1 MRTQRTPADTHL
13 RGTIRLLG
21 NLLGEVILEQEGPE
35 FFALEETIRR
45 TTKSLRRTH
54 SPARQQRLR
63 QLIAGMDGATMA
75 KIVRAFTI
83 YFQLVNIAEQRHRVR
98 RLSEQTF
105 GPAEQFPNGSLRRT
119 LSTLKKNGVSAH
131 ELSSVLSKLRLQ
143 PVFTAHPTEALRRT
157 MLEKHSH
164 IWTLLGHLDASALP
178 PDTSDDIRLSLKR
191 HVTSLW
197 QTEETRSYEI
207 TPLDEVSH
215 GLHYFTTILTHA
227 IPSYYR
233 EFERSIASVYP
244 EFTGR
249 VPSFIRFGS
258 WMGGDRDGNPFVTAS
273 ITWQS
278 LVRQTQTA
286 CDVYLELLNGLYHE
300 RSESE
305 KIVGVSSE
313 LTRIVSEGYAR
324 TKQSHPKFIRNEHE
338 VYRKFIALM
347 HLKVTNFRNNI
358 AGEVKAYDNA
368 YRNASEFLDDLVLFD
383 ASLRQHRGA
392 LIADGTLKDCIRLV
406 ETFGFHLAALDIR
419 QHRTVHT
426 QTIHDAAA
434 AHGVDYLSFTDDER
448 ASWLTQQIVSDSP
461 FHVTDADLPPQS
473 RECVAVFRTIAQAQA
488 SIAGGAIGS
497 YIVSMT
503 KSPADILE
511 VLFLMKLTGLFV
523 QRAGLTT
530 STMTIVPLF
539 ETIDDLRASPGLMR
553 ALYTNPAYSRHLDAR
568 QHVQEMMVGYSDS
581 GKDGGIIASNWELY
595 QAQQR
600 LSALAREFHV
610 DWMFFHGRGGTV
622 GRGGGP
628 EYQAIASLPS
638 DSVNYK
644 IKITEQGEVIAL
656 KYAYVEI
663 ARRSLE
669 LSSSALL
676 AVSTRKTDPGDAQQQ
691 HAFHEAMDEIS
702 RNSLVSYRTT
712 VYSRPEFVQYFL
724 QATPLREISRL
735 NIGSRP
741 AKRTVSERIEDLR
754 AIPWAFSWMQS
765 RHVLPGWLGVE
776 DGMGIYVQEPGSS
789 SSRRMLLREMYVKWS
804 FFESM
809 VNGIQMVL
817 AKGDFGIAKEYASLV
832 EPGTLRRTIFTDL
845 ETRYDHTVRAL
856 CDVSEQEHLLDNN
869 PTLQRSI
876 QLRNPYV
883 DPMSY
888 IQVEVLRRLRDG
900 SLSQQERASLEEVM
914 FLCINGIAAGL
925 RNTG

>member
-1 MRTQRTPADTHL
+1 MSPRRTQADTRL
-13 RGTIRLLG
+13 RGMIRLLG
-21 NLLGEVILEQEGPE
+21 NLLGEVIVEQEGAVL
-35 FFALEETIRR
+35 FDLEESIRR
-45 TTKSLRRTH
+45 TTKSLRRRH
-54 SPARQQRLR
+54 SAALQKRLR
-63 QLIAGMDGATMA
+63 QIIAGMDAPTMS

-83 YFQLVNIAEQRHRVR
+83 YFQLVNIAEQRHRLR

-105 GPAEQFPNGSLRRT
+105 GPSEHFPNGSLRRT
-119 LSTLKKNGVSAH
+119 LDTLKKNGVSTD
-131 ELSSVLSKLRLQ
+131 ELGVVLGRMRLQ

-157 MLEKHSH
+157 VLEKHSH
-164 IWTLLGHLDASALP
+164 IWVLLGQLNDAALT
-178 PDTSDDIRLSLKR
+178 PDGSEDVRLSLKR
-191 HVTSLW
+191 YVTSLW

-215 GLHYFTTILTHA
+215 GLHYFKTILTRA
-227 IPSYYR
+227 VPSYYR
-233 EFERSIASVYP
+233 EFERSIEKIYP
-244 EFTGR
+244 EFSER

-286 CDVYLELLNGLYHE
+286 CDVYLDMLDGLYHE
-300 RSESE
+300 RSESD
-305 KIVGVSSE
+305 KIVGVSDE
-313 LTRIVSEGYAR
+313 LRNAVADGYAR
-324 TKQSHPKFIRNEHE
+324 TKHSRPKFIRNENE

-347 HLKVTNFRNNI
+347 HLKVTNFRNNV

-368 YRNASEFLDDLVLFD
+368 YRHASEFLDDLAMFD

-392 LIADGTLKDCIRLV
+392 LLADGKLRDCIRLV
-406 ETFGFHLAALDIR
+406 ETFGFHLASLDIR

-426 QTIHDAAA
+426 QTIHDIALP
-434 AHGVDYLSFTDDER
+434 HGADYHSLTDDAR
-448 ASWLTQQIVSDSP
+448 AAWLTGQILAGTPIGIDE
-461 FHVTDADLPPQS
+461 TALPPQS
-473 RECVAVFRTIAQAQA
+473 RECVAVFRIIAQAQG
-488 SIAGGAIGS
+488 SIAGRAIGS

-511 VLFLMKLTGLFV
+511 VLFLMRQTGLFA
-523 QRAGLTT
+523 QRGDTAT
-530 STMTIVPLF
+530 SSLNIVPLF
-539 ETIDDLRASPGLMR
+539 ETIDDLRTSSELMR
-553 ALYTNPAYSRHLDAR
+553 SLYTNPAYSLHLGAR
-568 QHVQEMMVGYSDS
+568 RRVQEMMVGYSDS

-595 QAQQR
+595 HAQQR
-600 LSALAREFHV
+600 LSALAREYDV

-638 DSVNYK
+638 GSVNYK

-656 KYAYVEI
+656 KYAYAEI
-663 ARRSLE
+663 AQRSLE

-676 AVSTRKTDPGDAQQQ
+676 AVSTRKTDTMFAQQQ
-691 HAFHEAMDEIS
+691 HVFHEAMDEIS
-702 RNSLVSYRTT
+702 RKSLASYRST
-712 VYSRPEFVQYFL
+712 VYDRPEFVRYFL

-741 AKRTVSERIEDLR
+741 ARRTVSERIEDLR

-765 RHVLPGWLGVE
+765 RHVLPGWLGIE
-776 DGMGIYVQEPGSS
+776 DGIRKYLEEADSS
-789 SSRRMLLREMYVKWS
+789 STRRTILKEMYAKWS

-809 VNGIQMVL
+809 VNGIQMVV
-817 AKGDFGIAKEYASLV
+817 AKGDFRIAREYASLV
-832 EPGTLRRTIFTDL
+832 EPDELRSLIFDDLEERYHRTISS
-845 ETRYDHTVRAL
+845 L
-856 CDVSEQEHLLDNN
+856 CEVTAQEHLLDNN
-869 PTLQRSI
+869 ATLQRSI

-888 IQVEVLRRLRDG
+888 IQVEVLRRLRNV
-900 SLSQQERASLEEVM
+900 SLAPDKRASLEEVM
-914 FLCINGIAAGL
+914 FSCINGIAAGL